1 MSNFITTSSHSPLK
15 LPYLSP
21 PLSSTTFPLL
31 PSPRNAAA
39 VFALAA
45 VSSPARRTSRSRS
58 RRRQK
63 PGKDDDG
70 DAAAA
75 MMAAVSSAE
84 KGLRLVF
91 MEELMERARNR
102 DVDGV
107 SQVIYDMTAAGLTPG
122 PRSFHGLVVSNVLVG
137 DDDGAMHALR
147 RELSEGLRPLHETFI
162 ALIRL
167 FGSKGRAIRGMEIL
181 AAMEKLRFDIRQA
194 WLVLVEELVRSN
206 HLEDANKVFLKGA
219 EGGLRSTDEMYDLL
233 IEEDCKVGD
242 HENALTIAYE
252 MEAAGRM
259 ATTFHFNCLLSVQ
272 GLEFGVLMSILSF
285 FIDRRFMRILM
296 KQYDGGSFHGRK
308 VTEMGLLIPSYQAIL
323 ADFWLADYMKPDA
336 DSYNWV
342 IQAYTR
348 ADEYDRVQDVAELLG
363 MMIEDHKRVQPN
375 MRTYALLVECFT
387 KYTVVREAIR
397 HFRALKNFEGGTVIL
412 HNEGKDGDPLSLY
425 LRALC
430 REGRIIEVLEA
441 LEAMAKDNQPIPP
454 RAMILSKK
462 YRTLVSS
469 WIEPLQ
475 EEAELG
481 YEIDYIA
488 RYIAEGG
495 LTGERKRWVPRRGKT
510 PLDPDALGFIF
521 SYPIE
526 TSFKQR
532 CLEEWKIHHRKLLK
546 TLRNEGPL
554 VLGDVSET
562 DYFRV
567 EERLEKILKGPDQNA
582 LKPKAASKMLVSEF
596 KEELEA
602 QGLPTDGTRNVLY
615 QRVQKARRINR
626 SRGLPLWVPPVE
638 EEDEEVDEE
647 LDELISRIKLE
658 EGNTEFWKR
667 RFLGEGLNHEH
678 EHQNPID
685 VEDSENTDVLED
697 ATDLEDISKEVEDE
711 EADEEDDDAPQ
722 SQVGDRVLDKEVES
736 AKPPQMIGVQLL
748 KDFDV
753 RAFTSRQSRKKFAQL
768 LMAID
773 ADEDWFPLDVRE
785 ACKELRERRF
795 FDVSDMYTI
804 ADAWGWTWERELKNK
819 PPRRWSQEWEVIELG
834 GTPTIGDCAMILR
847 AAIRAPMPSA
857 FLKILQTTHSLGY
870 VFGSPLYD
878 EVITLCLDLG
888 ELDAAVAIVADLE
901 TSGITMSDQTLDKV
915 IYARQGGD
923 STADDAP

>member
-1 MSNFITTSSHSPLK
+1 MSNFLTTSSHSPLK

-31 PSPRNAAA
+31 PSPRNAVA

-102 DVDGV
+102 DVHGV

-219 EGGLRSTDEMYDLL
+219 EGGLRATDEMYDLL

-272 GLEFGVLMSILSF
+272 ATCG
-285 FIDRRFMRILM
+285 
-296 KQYDGGSFHGRK
+296 
-308 VTEMGLLIPSYQAIL
+308 IPEIAFTTFENMEYGE
-323 ADFWLADYMKPDA
+323 DYMKPDA

-430 REGRIIEVLEA
+430 REGRIIELLEA

-532 CLEEWKIHHRKLLK
+532 CLEEWKIYHRKLLK
-546 TLRNEGPL
+546 TLRNEGPS

-567 EERLEKILKGPDQNA
+567 EERLQKILKGPDQNA

-638 EEDEEVDEE
+638 EEDEEVDDE

-685 VEDSENTDVLED
+685 VEDSENADVLED
-697 ATDLEDISKEVEDE
+697 ATDLEDVSKEVEDE

-722 SQVGDRVLDKEVES
+722 TESQVGDRVLDKEVES

-773 ADEDWFPLDVRE
+773 ADEDWFPLDVHE
-785 ACKELRERRF
+785 ACKELRERGF

-819 PPRRWSQEWEVIELG
+819 PPRRWSQEWEVELAVKLMLKVIELG

-847 AAIRAPMPSA
+847 AAIRAPMPSV
-857 FLKILQTTHSLGY
+857 FLKILQTTHGLGY